1 MKPFPSCK
9 APSQVFQEFPGKEGP
24 GGALH
29 VCETP
34 EMVCIIWCTSALFW
48 GKGIQNFY
56 RILKILKHC
65 INGSPLTTELN
76 ANPSTWHWRHT
87 ENCPKFPF

>member
-1 MKPFPSCK
+1 MKSFPSCK
-9 APSQVFQEFPGKEGP
+9 APSETFQGFPGKEGP

-29 VCETP
+29 VCETA
-34 EMVCIIWCTSALFW
+34 EMVCIILYTCALFW

-76 ANPSTWHWRHT
+76 TNPSTWHLRDT
-87 ENCPKFPF
+87 ENYLQFPF